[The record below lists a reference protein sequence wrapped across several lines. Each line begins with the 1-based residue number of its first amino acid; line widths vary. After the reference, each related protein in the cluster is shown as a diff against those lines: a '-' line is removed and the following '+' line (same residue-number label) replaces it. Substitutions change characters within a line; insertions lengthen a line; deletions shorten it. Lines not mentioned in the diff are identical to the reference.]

1 MLPALT
7 SLTHLLVRL
16 APTPQRPGSALDGKS
31 WVYSSR
37 SDAERDTQVVH
48 TTVREYLRAFARIG
62 VSLSWIGY
70 EVFGWGI
77 KSWDIS
83 NAISRPTGSLSGV
96 GSTSSGSRGA
106 KLELEDAAR
115 RVKGVKV
122 TVTEMG
128 EEESM
133 AVAKTQGMDVF
144 KGVRPTLVLT
154 Y

>member
-7 SLTHLLVRL
+7 SLTHLLVRI

-48 TTVREYLRAFARIG
+48 ATVQEYLRAFARIG
-62 VSLSWIGY
+62 VSLFWVGY

-77 KSWDIS
+77 KSWDV
-83 NAISRPTGSLSGV
+83 SRPDGSSPGD
-96 GSTSSGSRGA
+96 S
-106 KLELEDAAR
+106 EPEEDAAG
-115 RVKGVKV
+115 RVKGVDLKMA
-122 TVTEMG
+122 EMG
-128 EEESM
+128 ESEST
-133 AVAKTQGMDVF
+133 ALVKREGMDVF
-144 KGVRPTLVLT
+144 KDVRPTLVLM